1 MDQTNLLKNCEEFS
15 VKSRLRTIEDRNKKR
30 NTFESANALDEVREL
45 VLNAFKGWLFP
56 IKEKQGKGLKLLFP
70 KQMVERLTIALTCF

>member
-30 NTFESANALDEVREL
+30 NTFESANALDEV
-45 VLNAFKGWLFP
+45 
-56 IKEKQGKGLKLLFP
+56 
-70 KQMVERLTIALTCF
+70 